1 MLMPIGASWGRCEEP
16 YRGYF
21 RPLES
26 HRATLSRWGTLGVA
40 IRDFSGPLE
49 NQGKHRPSRFLGG
62 GGGQLKN

>member
-26 HRATLSRWGTLGVA
+26 HRATLSRWGTLGVVGA
-40 IRDFSGPLE
+40 AGE
-49 NQGKHRPSRFLGG
+49 PSETSLGR
-62 GGGQLKN
+62 